1 MVEERIIQSIHQYL
15 NLYHPISFSD
25 TQALLALAKMQT
37 FSRKSVM
44 TAPGQ
49 IQKYLLII
57 LKGVQRSYYIK
68 DDKEHVIAFTYPVQ
82 LSGIPESF
90 LTQKPSTY
98 FLEAVTDTEVLT
110 IPFEGLN
117 VLFDT
122 TPAVERLFRK
132 ITEAILV
139 ALIHRHYELLST
151 NAEERFSLFAKR
163 SPELFQLVP
172 HKYIASYLRIDATNF
187 SKLFNS
193 IKI

>member
-1 MVEERIIQSIHQYL
+1 MPEERILQSIHQYF
-15 NLYHPISFSD
+15 NQFHPLSVAD
-25 TQALLALAKMQT
+25 TQTLLSLAYAQT
-37 FSRKSVM
+37 FSRKSMM
-44 TAPGQ
+44 TAQGQ
-49 IQKYLLII
+49 VQKSLLII

-90 LTQKPSTY
+90 LTQTPSAY
-98 FLEAVTDTEVLT
+98 FLEAITDTEALA

-117 VLFDT
+117 RIFDT
-122 TPAVERLFRK
+122 IPAVERLFRK

-151 NAEERFSLFAKR
+151 NAEERFSQFAAR

>member
-1 MVEERIIQSIHQYL
+1 MLEERTVQSIHHYFNQFHSITL
-15 NLYHPISFSD
+15 AD
-25 TQALLALAKMQT
+25 TQALLDLATVQT
-37 FSRKSVM
+37 FSRKSMM
-44 TAPGQ
+44 TVQGQ
-49 IQKYLLII
+49 IQKSLLIV

-90 LTQKPSTY
+90 LTQKPSDY
-98 FLEAVTDTEVLT
+98 FLEAITDTEVLA

-117 VLFDT
+117 NLFDT
-122 TPAVERLFRK
+122 IPTVERLFRK

-151 NAEERFSLFAKR
+151 SAEERFTQFAAR
-163 SPELFQLVP
+163 SPELFQMVP